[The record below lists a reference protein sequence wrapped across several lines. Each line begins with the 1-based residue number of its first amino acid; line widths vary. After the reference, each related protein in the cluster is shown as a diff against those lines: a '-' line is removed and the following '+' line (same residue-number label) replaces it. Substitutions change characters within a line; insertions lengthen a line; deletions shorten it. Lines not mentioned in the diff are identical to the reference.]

1 MTAECSREDGVA
13 GEGLRSSPDP
23 NAALATFEVGED
35 SSSPTPPHLRLVVHA
50 FLAALGALSIAA
62 PAPAGTPVELEL
74 VLAVDASSSVDDGEF
89 ALQMRGIAAAFRD
102 ADVQAAIAVA
112 GGRGIAVALIQWSE
126 FVSQRK
132 TVDWTLLRDAAGAAA
147 LADDIAAA
155 GRAIPG
161 GGTAIY
167 GVINFALHEF
177 DVNGYDG
184 RRQVIDV
191 SGDGRSDLLVPT
203 TAARDRAVGRGVAI
217 NGLAILDDEPMLDEY
232 YRRYVIGGAGAFVMT
247 AADYDAFAEAIAA
260 KLIREI
266 GGPRVAN
273 RPPDDPH
280 MEGVSG
286 EGPSP
291 SPDPN
296 AAPAAFAAG
305 EDSSSLTPPPVS
317 SLGTNPYRGS

>member
-1 MTAECSREDGVA
+1 MAAFAA
-13 GEGLRSSPDP
+13 GE
-23 NAALATFEVGED
+23 N
-35 SSSPTPPHLRLVVHA
+35 SSSPAPPPVSTVVLA
-50 FLAALGALSIAA
+50 ALAALGALSIAA

-74 VLAVDASSSVDDGEF
+74 VLAVDASSSVDDAEF

-102 ADVQAAIAVA
+102 ADVQAAIDGA
-112 GGRGIAVALIQWSE
+112 GGRGIAVALIQWSD
-126 FVSQRK
+126 FVGQRK
-132 TVDWTLLRDAAGAAA
+132 TVDWTLVRDAAGAAA

-167 GVINFALHEF
+167 GVVNFTLHEL

-184 RRQVIDV
+184 RRRVIDV

-203 TAARDRAVGRGVAI
+203 TAARDRAVRRGVVV

-232 YRRYVIGGAGAFVMT
+232 YRRYVIGGPGAFVMT

-266 GGPRVAN
+266 AGPRVAK
-273 RPPDDPH
+273 RRPDDPH
-280 MEGVSG
+280 MDGVAG
-286 EGPSP
+286 EGLSP
-291 SPDPN
+291 SPGSD
-296 AAPAAFAAG
+296 AALAAFAVG
-305 EDSSSLTPPPVS
+305 EDSSSPPPPPVS
-317 SLGTNPYRGS
+317 SVDTNPYRGS